1 MGIHLSNG
9 SDGDIVQDPSSA
21 LPNEKLGS
29 SSPTMWEGS
38 TIASTQSPTIPS
50 SKYRIMTKSKV
61 FDGVA
66 ARSRKKYAWHK
77 RLVRTKRPKP
87 KTETF
92 IRKRKQ

>member
-1 MGIHLSNG
+1 MGIRLSNG

-50 SKYRIMTKSKV
+50 SKYRIMTKNKVLKRGRSSFSEEGCLAQEVGWNEETEAQEGNVHSK
-61 FDGVA
+61 
-66 ARSRKKYAWHK
+66 
-77 RLVRTKRPKP
+77 T
-87 KTETF
+87 
-92 IRKRKQ
+92 